1 MKLFD
6 SHCHITDQKFD
17 SDRTEVINSAAE
29 RGIKMLTCGTCLQT
43 SEECAR
49 LAAEFS
55 NVYASVGIHP
65 NNLGSIGNVA
75 EEYARLKELA
85 TREKVVAIGETGL
98 DWYWDEVPGEVQKE
112 HFKMHLELAKEVGLP
127 VVVHARDSA
136 DDCLDMLEPYAGAGL
151 KFVWHCFVAGKKRL
165 ARLLERA
172 LELDLYLGISGNVT
186 FVEQVPLRKIIP
198 LIPDKHLLLDTDS
211 PYLIPKPRTVQRND
225 PRQTERIA
233 EEIALLRGVTTEDI
247 ARITYRN
254 ACNFLNLTLE
264 DESGKIAYPIRNS
277 LYINLTNQ
285 CTNNCS
291 FCARNNGFIVKG
303 HDISLKKEP
312 SAAEVIAAMGDFSG
326 YKEIVFCGYGEPTMK
341 LDVLLEVARQVRT
354 TGKPVRVNTNGL
366 ANLYFKRNIVPELAK
381 CVDEVS
387 ISLNSADPEEYLQ
400 LCRSRFGEAAY
411 PALLQFAELCQ
422 KAGIKTIL
430 SVVEMPGID
439 VAAARKVAESVGV
452 NFLVRSFVDA
462 G

>member
-381 CVDEVS
+381 
-387 ISLNSADPEEYLQ
+387 
-400 LCRSRFGEAAY
+400 
-411 PALLQFAELCQ
+411 
-422 KAGIKTIL
+422 
-430 SVVEMPGID
+430 
-439 VAAARKVAESVGV
+439 
-452 NFLVRSFVDA
+452 VR